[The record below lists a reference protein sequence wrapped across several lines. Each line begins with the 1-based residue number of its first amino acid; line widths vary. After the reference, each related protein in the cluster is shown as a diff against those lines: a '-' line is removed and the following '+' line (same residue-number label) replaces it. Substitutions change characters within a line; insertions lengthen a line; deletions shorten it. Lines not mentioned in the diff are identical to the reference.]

1 MKLLEKT
8 ALNEIL
14 KTVAY
19 VAEQVKVLNEKV
31 DKLSQE
37 DVKENAS
44 STSKSAAT
52 K

>member
-1 MKLLEKT
+1 MDTLEKT

-19 VAEQVKVLNEKV
+19 IAEEVNEINR
-31 DKLSQE
+31 KLDHLE
-37 DVKENAS
+37 VKESAS
-44 STSKSAAT
+44 SASKSAEI

>member
-1 MKLLEKT
+1 MDTLEKT

-19 VAEQVKVLNEKV
+19 IAEE
-31 DKLSQE
+31 
-37 DVKENAS
+37 VKEINNKLNHSEVNKSAS
-44 STSKSAAT
+44 SASKSAEI